1 MEGAEVENREIVRT
15 IISVGRGGCHTLYFC
30 GK

>member
-1 MEGAEVENREIVRT
+1 MEGAEVENRKIVKS
-15 IISVGRGGCHTLYFC
+15 IINVGRGGCHILYFC

>member
-15 IISVGRGGCHTLYFC
+15 IINVGCGGCCTLYFC